1 MPPNDH
7 ARSRLDGSAMAVLTV
22 LCMCWG
28 LNQVSVKLA
37 NEGVTPFTQAAIR
50 SFGAAILLVAWA
62 RWRSIPLFGRDGT
75 LVPGL
80 IAGALF
86 GLEFLLIYWGLVY
99 TTASRAIIFVYAAPF
114 VVAVG
119 AHLFIPGDRLNR
131 VRLCGLFAAL
141 GGVILAFADKL
152 SLPSPRAL
160 IGDAM
165 CLGGAIAWG
174 ATTVL
179 IKATRLSRIPAEKT
193 LFYQLAVSGA
203 MLAAAALASREAGVF
218 APSPLVVASVVYQ
231 TAIVAFA
238 SYTTWFWL
246 MARYPASLLASFS
259 FLPPVFGVVAGGII
273 LREPMG
279 IKLFGAVALI
289 ALGIYLVNRPT
300 RC

>member
-1 MPPNDH
+1 MNRTDY

-37 NEGVTPFTQAAIR
+37 NQGVTPFTQAAIR
-50 SFGAAILLVAWA
+50 SFGAAVLLMAWA
-62 RWRSIPLFGRDGT
+62 YCRAIPLFRRDGT
-75 LVPGL
+75 LCAGL

-86 GLEFLLIYWGLVY
+86 GLEFLLIYWGLAY
-99 TTASRAIIFVYAAPF
+99 TTASRAIVFVYAAPF

-119 AHLFIPGDRLNR
+119 AHVFIPGDRLNR

-141 GGVILAFADKL
+141 AGVILAFSDEL

-179 IKATRLSRIPAEKT
+179 IKATKLSRISAEKT
-193 LFYQLAVSGA
+193 LFYQLAVSAA
-203 MLAAAALASREAGVF
+203 MLAAAALAAEEAGVF
-218 APSPLVVASVVYQ
+218 AATPLVLACVIYQ

-246 MARYPASLLASFS
+246 VARYPASLLASFS
-259 FLPPVFGVVAGGII
+259 FLTPIFGVVAGGIV
-273 LREPMG
+273 LGEPIG
-279 IKLFGAVALI
+279 VKLLGAVALI
-289 ALGIYLVNRPT
+289 AAGIYLVNLPSR
-300 RC
+300 R